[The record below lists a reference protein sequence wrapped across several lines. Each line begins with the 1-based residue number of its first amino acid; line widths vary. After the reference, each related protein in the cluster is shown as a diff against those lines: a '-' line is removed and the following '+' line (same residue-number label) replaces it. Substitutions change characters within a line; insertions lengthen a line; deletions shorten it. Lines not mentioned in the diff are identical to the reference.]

1 MNRLLIRGEPVG
13 PHHYVYIFQEDK
25 MVESY
30 GIKME
35 DLEEIVFD
43 IIKNYNI
50 SLIDLSG
57 AHSYMEGIQKML
69 EEKNVLDYQVVDLTF
84 RYV

>member
-1 MNRLLIRGEPVG
+1 MNRLLIRGEPFG
-13 PHHYVYIFQEDK
+13 PYHYVYIFQEDK
-25 MVESY
+25 LVETY

-35 DLEEIVFD
+35 DLEDIVFD
-43 IIKNYNI
+43 IVKNYNI

-57 AHSYMEGIQKML
+57 THTYMGGIKKML
-69 EEKNVLDYQVVDLTF
+69 EEKGALDYKITDLTF

>member
-13 PHHYVYIFQEDK
+13 PHQYIYIFKDDK

-30 GIKME
+30 GIPM
-35 DLEEIVFD
+35 DNLEEIVFD
-43 IIKNYNI
+43 IVKNYDI

-57 AHSYMEGIQKML
+57 TRTYMGGIKKML
-69 EEKNVLDYQVVDLTF
+69 EEKGATDYSIKDLMF